1 MLVYGFV
8 DMADV
13 VVLLELLV
21 QLWQFLGLLD
31 QGEEHVGVLLG
42 DLEGSE
48 VALVHGGVLDDLGQ
62 EVGDGAYLILLLVE
76 AGLLLR
82 ERSLGFVD
90 VRFLEIG
97 FGLAN
102 VDVLEYLPDV
112 LHELSLFPFGDFHQ
126 PRPKAQL
133 HYPHL
138 TEQRFPLIQHLHDVV
153 LIVLVFN
160 YLFLNPEEQ
169 TLQLLVDGL
178 LFLEQFDVG
187 PFALLLGDVADA
199 VLYQVIVTVPV
210 AVPDGIEDGV
220 PQLHIGNSREVHLIA
235 VANQPSEKHSVSVES
250 V

>member
-1 MLVYGFV
+1 M
-8 DMADV
+8 
-13 VVLLELLV
+13 
-21 QLWQFLGLLD
+21 
-31 QGEEHVGVLLG
+31 
-42 DLEGSE
+42 
-48 VALVHGGVLDDLGQ
+48 LDDLDQ
-62 EVGDGAYLILLLVE
+62 EVGDGTYLILLLVE

-90 VRFLEIG
+90 VRFLDIG
-97 FGLAN
+97 FGLAD

-126 PRPKAQL
+126 SRPKAQL

-138 TEQRFPLIQHLHDVV
+138 TEQCLPLIQHLRDVV
-153 LIVLVFN
+153 LIVLVFD
-160 YLFLNPEEQ
+160 YLFLDPEEQ
-169 TLQLLVDGL
+169 ALQLLVDGL

-199 VLYQVIVTVPV
+199 VLYQVIV

-220 PQLHIGNSREVHLIA
+220 PQLHVGNSREVYLIA
-235 VANQPSEKHSVSVES
+235 VADQPPEQHSVSVES